1 MRILKSYPLL
11 KIVNSFVI
19 DSPTPSNI
27 SYLWN
32 FGSLLGF
39 CLVIQIVTG
48 VTLGMHYTPNVL
60 EAFDSVE
67 HIMRDVN
74 NGWLIRY
81 LHSNTA
87 SAFFF
92 LVYLHIGRGLYYG
105 SYKAPRTL
113 VWIIGTVIFILM
125 MATAFLGYNYSL
137 KWSKLN
143 LYISIL
149 NTFSLIQNNN
159 YIIIILSFIFTISF
173 IIFYLDNFKLSNNI
187 YMKLVQIF
195 SFAGMLFLLIVT
207 MCNTYNLQDFV
218 CFVKD
223 NSIDLHGHVSLDK
236 DAGKYVGQ
244 GLSTIGSN
252 IGLGASMAGIASAVS
267 KGIAKSSMPP
277 LQKAGIIMAGAISG
291 GFAHSIITTVNRK
304 NISNIHDNN
313 IHSNINKFVDN
324 SLSSSLQT
332 LLFDIEGLNITC
344 LSLVIL
350 LIIQIIF
357 KLYLKDNITLKF
369 SNILGKKFNTNLEY
383 YINKI
388 INLNKKM
395 STIYIWLT
403 LLILIFSLSFS
414 IYAAHELYS
423 NLDGYITEH
432 TNIKK

>member
-1 MRILKSYPLL
+1 MRILKSHPLL
-11 KIVNSFVI
+11 KMVNSYVV

-32 FGSLLGF
+32 FGSLLAL
-39 CLVIQIVTG
+39 CLVIQIITG

-74 NGWLIRY
+74 NGWLVRY

-92 LVYLHIGRGLYYG
+92 IVYLHIGRGLYYG

-113 VWIIGTVIFILM
+113 VWTIGTIIFVLM
-125 MATAFLGYNYSL
+125 MATAFLGYNYSP

-159 YIIIILSFIFTISF
+159 YIIIIFSFIFTISF

-187 YMKLVQIF
+187 YMKLIQIF
-195 SFAGMLFLLIVT
+195 SLAGMLFLLIVT
-207 MCNTYNLQDFV
+207 MCNTYNLQDIV
-218 CFVKD
+218 CFAKD
-223 NSIDLHGHVSLDK
+223 NPIDLHGHVNMDK

-244 GLSTIGSN
+244 GLNTIGSN
-252 IGLGASMAGIASAVS
+252 IGLGASMAGIASAIS
-267 KGIAKSSMPP
+267 KGIAKSSIPP
-277 LQKAGIIMAGAISG
+277 LQKAGIIIAGAISG

-304 NISNIHDNN
+304 NISNVHDNN
-313 IHSNINKFVDN
+313 IHSNINKFVDD
-324 SLSSSLQT
+324 SSSSSLQT

-344 LSLVIL
+344 LSLIIL

-357 KLYLKDNITLKF
+357 KLYLKDNIILKF
-369 SNILGKKFNTNLEY
+369 SNILGEKINSNLEY

-388 INLNKKM
+388 ISLNKKM
-395 STIYIWLT
+395 STVYIWLT

-423 NLDGYITEH
+423 NLDGYIIEH